1 LVRTY
6 LLAILHSSAGMGS
19 SFKPGSFHL
28 PFGTFM
34 LAFTLNLASLRIDRR
49 NCSYPCPFLE
59 TCFMVALAD
68 LLYSIVLNI
77 VETSYSYTSPIPIG
91 NSEKE

>member
-1 LVRTY
+1 
-6 LLAILHSSAGMGS
+6 MGS

-34 LAFTLNLASLRIDRR
+34 VAFTLHLASLRIDRR
-49 NCSYPCPFLE
+49 NCSYLNPFLE
-59 TCFMVALAD
+59 TCFMVGLAG
-68 LLYSIVLNI
+68 LLYSIVPSI
-77 VETSYSYTSPIPIG
+77 VKTSYSYTSLIPIS